1 MGWQAGSRVA
11 FPEPVCRIGYFA
23 ADLGAARGH
32 VAYVRPRPSS
42 GRALAAV
49 HGMVGRDGRCRL
61 RAARL
66 AGTNVLESSSDE
78 LLRWVLLRLPDGRQL
93 LLAERT
99 DRDGTKVLVEPTK
112 EELQAARLEPWA
124 AWNSERAEH
133 FAGIDDLRLEALGR

>member
-11 FPEPVCRIGYFA
+11 FPEPACRIGYFA

-32 VAYVRPRPSS
+32 VAHVRPRPSS

-49 HGMVGRDGRCRL
+49 HGMVGAMDIVDFVRL
-61 RAARL
+61 VST
-66 AGTNVLESSSDE
+66 GTNVLERSSDE
-78 LLRWVLLRLPDGRQL
+78 LLRWVLLQLADGRQL

-99 DRDGTKVLVEPTK
+99 YRDGTKVLVEPTE
-112 EELQAARLEPWA
+112 EELQAARREPWA